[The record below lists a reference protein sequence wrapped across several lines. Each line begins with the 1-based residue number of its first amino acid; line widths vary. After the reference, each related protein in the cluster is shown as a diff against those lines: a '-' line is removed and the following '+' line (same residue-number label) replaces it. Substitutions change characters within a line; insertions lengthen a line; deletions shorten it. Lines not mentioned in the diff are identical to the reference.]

1 MLFPTKLGP
10 KRWQCI
16 RNMSGRKH
24 INYSPK
30 KKELYFF
37 LNYILVKHFLKKD
50 FKIIVPK
57 KGTIFFLAFT
67 SERESKFNFLVQSKK
82 HTTYTYRLTSNLTPS
97 CGFSW
102 GCLTVPAPT
111 HGSEQFSHLLPCLLF
126 RFWTTSCKIPKQA
139 CDIG

>member
-1 MLFPTKLGP
+1 MA
-10 KRWQCI
+10 
-16 RNMSGRKH
+16 
-24 INYSPK
+24 
-30 KKELYFF
+30 LY
-37 LNYILVKHFLKKD
+37 LVKHFLKKD

-57 KGTIFFLAFT
+57 KKELYFFWHYIWRNTFEKGFQNYSSKKRNYIFLAFT

-111 HGSEQFSHLLPCLLF
+111 HGSEQFSHLLTCLLF